1 VRMRGFWPLFLMNV
15 VSYSSY
21 AIIVGLWGGPY
32 LAHVY
37 GYGLTARGDLLVLPA
52 LSQIVGVVAWGHA
65 QRVAGSYKPLVLT
78 GALATAAALG
88 LLAAIGKPEPWMLAV
103 WLAVFGF
110 LPAFLPVLI
119 AHGRSL
125 LPPHLVGRGM
135 TLFNIGSMG
144 GTFVVQLASGALI
157 DLFAPIAGA
166 YPLDAYRMV
175 FAAQAAA
182 VLAVCGIYAMM
193 RSKTPSS
200 GP

>member
-1 VRMRGFWPLFLMNV
+1 MQAAVKPL
-15 VSYSSY
+15 
-21 AIIVGLWGGPY
+21 
-32 LAHVY
+32 
-37 GYGLTARGDLLVLPA
+37 RLVQNQPA
-52 LSQIVGVVAWGHA
+52 GELETLFQTHHGRVFRTA
-65 QRVAGSYKPLVLT
+65 QRITGSYKPLVLS

-88 LLAAIGKPEPWMLAV
+88 LLAVVGKPEPWLLAV

-157 DLFAPIAGA
+157 DLFVPVAGA
-166 YPLDAYRMV
+166 YPVDAYRTV
-175 FAAQAAA
+175 FAVQALA
-182 VLAVCGIYAMM
+182 VLVVCGIYTTVRPKKAA
-193 RSKTPSS
+193 
-200 GP
+200 G